1 MKVYIVRH
9 GQSVNNRDKL
19 WSGWMDIPLTEKGVT
34 DAKKARKVLAGV
46 EFDKV
51 YSSDLIRARK
61 TLETALPGCEY
72 ETSPMLREVDAGNI
86 AGKPII
92 PFTEEEKRLMNE
104 KGYAAFGGETN
115 EEFTDRVRGFMKKLE
130 ECDFENV
137 AIFSHAGWLRRFL
150 DLVIGVS
157 LPRESVRCK
166 NCTVGVFEYEN
177 GIWRLHSWINV

>member
-9 GQSVNNRDKL
+9 GQSVNNRDGL
-19 WSGWMDIPLTEKGVT
+19 WTGWMDIPLTEKGVT
-34 DAKKARKVLAGV
+34 DAQKAGKLLSGV
-46 EFDKV
+46 ELDKV
-51 YSSDLIRARK
+51 YSSDLIRARQ
-61 TLETALPGCEY
+61 TLEAALPGCEY
-72 ETSPMLREVDAGNI
+72 ETSPMLREVDAGDI

-92 PFTEEEKRLMNE
+92 PFTAEETRLMNE

-137 AIFSHAGWLRRFL
+137 AIFSHAGWLRSFL